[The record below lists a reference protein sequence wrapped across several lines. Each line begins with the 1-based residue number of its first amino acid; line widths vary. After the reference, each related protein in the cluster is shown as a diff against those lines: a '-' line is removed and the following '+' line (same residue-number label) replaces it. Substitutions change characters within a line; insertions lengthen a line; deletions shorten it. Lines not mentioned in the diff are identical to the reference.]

1 MTDSANKITSNQSA
15 IENIE
20 IMPPVD
26 ILEDNEAF
34 TMHFEVPGSNA
45 SSVKLEVEN
54 GILSLEC
61 ASTLRRG
68 KRPVLFKRIFRL
80 SRAVDVNKI
89 TAKSA
94 DGVLTLVLP
103 KAEHV
108 KPIKIAVS

>member
-1 MTDSANKITSNQSA
+1 MTDTANKITSNQIA

-26 ILEDNEAF
+26 IMEDNDAF
-34 TMHFEVPGSNA
+34 TMHFEVPGCNS
-45 SSVKLEVEN
+45 SSVKVEVEN

-68 KRPVLFKRIFRL
+68 KRPVMFKRVFRL
-80 SRAVDVNKI
+80 SRAVDVSKI
-89 TAKSA
+89 SAKTS

-108 KPIKIAVS
+108 KPVKITVL